1 MSADSHVDDRVGGSP
16 RTAGADDESGP
27 DAGRPAGKEGAD
39 FHRTDQEITR
49 QPTKSGTMIAVVAAM
64 VASAFA
70 VFGGLSA
77 FGLAIVGFA
86 IMGFGLLGGRRQL
99 LDFGGLV
106 LFGGVALGAIQGAP
120 VLSVLLGTVATVV
133 AWDAGGTAMSMGRQM
148 GRETSTE
155 RAETVHAL
163 VGTAV
168 GLVAIGAGYTVFRV
182 ASGGQPTAALVL
194 MLLAI
199 VFLVSGLRL

>member
-1 MSADSHVDDRVGGSP
+1 MSSNDHVDDRVGGSP
-16 RTAGADDESGP
+16 RASGADDEGGQ
-27 DAGRPAGKEGAD
+27 DAGRPAGQEGTD

-49 QPTKSGTMIAVVAAM
+49 QPTKSGTMIAVVAAT

-86 IMGFGLLGGRRQL
+86 IMGFGLLGARRQL
-99 LDFGGLV
+99 LDLGGLV

-148 GRETSTE
+148 GRETSTK

-168 GLVAIGAGYTVFRV
+168 GLVAIAAGYTVFRV